1 MKFQMKINF
10 PWSRPLL
17 ACCFVMFALT
27 AMADSFISFRQQGGA
42 FPISTASQMSGICMD
57 AHEKQGVKRAAE
69 DLRKDIYTVSGR
81 SPRVCCQGEDV
92 VRYPILIGTY
102 GVKLLLALPRKASC
116 QSVRSRASGRALSS
130 RPLIIRPRVWSVPW
144 WWQVA
149 ICVAPSMA
157 FTRFPDRWGCR
168 LGIGGRMRR

>member
-102 GVKLLLALPRKASC
+102 GVDRK
-116 QSVRSRASGRALSS
+116 SV
-130 RPLIIRPRVWSVPW
+130 V
-144 WWQVA
+144 
-149 ICVAPSMA
+149 
-157 FTRFPDRWGCR
+157 
-168 LGIGGRMRR
+168 